1 MEGIVITLST
11 NLFRTFIIRKFMA
24 LYFQRD
30 IENKKKEKVVYSLF
44 FFFTS
49 VVYLT
54 FHFPPVNII
63 TNLLLIYLI
72 TLIYEGRQKKKILIT
87 FLIYGINM
95 ICDIIAVYSFND
107 YIIGKNQNEMT
118 VYITV
123 FLIAVCEFII
133 EKFLVKNR
141 KTDFIPP
148 YWSILITIP
157 IISIVLLTVMIM
169 SNLNNRIIL
178 VLMGTGIL
186 FINLLI
192 FCLYD
197 VLVSAYV
204 KLEENAIF
212 ERQMVSY
219 SNQLNIM
226 MQSEEKMIALR
237 HDMKHHLNEMSIM
250 ARRNEDSEVMHYIQN
265 MYTYFNNPNE
275 YISSGNKEVDS
286 LLNYM
291 LNKADNILDSV
302 NYQINVPK
310 ELEIPSFDLTI
321 IVGNLLENAID
332 AAKDSEERWLEVLL
346 NYEKGMLFIRIRNSY
361 NNLVQKRGEVYITT
375 KKKKQEHGIGLQ
387 NVKKVVDNYKGEMQI
402 SAQDNIFDVKIILYT
417 ILMK

>member
-11 NLFRTFIIRKFMA
+11 NLFRTFIIRRFMSI
-24 LYFQRD
+24 YFQTD
-30 IENKKKEKVVYSLF
+30 IENEKKEKVVYCLF

-49 VVYLT
+49 VVYLL
-54 FHFPPVNII
+54 FHFPPANII

-72 TLIYEGRQKKKILIT
+72 TLIYKGKQKKKILVT

-95 ICDIIAVYSFND
+95 ICDIIAVYSCND
-107 YIIGKNQNEMT
+107 YIVGKNQNEMT
-118 VYITV
+118 AYITV

-133 EKFLVKNR
+133 EKFLVKNI
-141 KTDFIPP
+141 KEDFIPQ
-148 YWSILITIP
+148 YWSILIAIP
-157 IISIVLLTVMIM
+157 IISIVLLMIM
-169 SNLNNRIIL
+169 VMNNLNHRVVL
-178 VLMGTGIL
+178 VSMGTGIL

-192 FCLYD
+192 FYLYD
-197 VLVSAYV
+197 VLLSAYV

-212 ERQMVSY
+212 ERQMEGY
-219 SNQLNIM
+219 LNQLNIM

-237 HDMKHHLNEMSIM
+237 HDMKHHLNELSIL
-250 ARRNEDSEVMHYIQN
+250 ASRNEDSEVIHYIQN
-265 MYTYFNNPNE
+265 MYTYLSNPNE
-275 YISSGNKEVDS
+275 YVSSGNKGVDS

-291 LNKADNILDSV
+291 LNKANSILESV

-332 AAKDSEERWLEVLL
+332 AAKDSEEKWIEVLL
-346 NYEKGMLFIRIRNSY
+346 NYERGMLFIRIRNSY
-361 NNLVQKRGEVYITT
+361 SNVVQKQGEVYITT

-402 SAQDNIFDVKIILYT
+402 LAQDNIFDVKIILYT
-417 ILMK
+417 LLMK